1 MSHDIII
8 RENKLYQW
16 HLARIKS
23 TIKIEN
29 LYHIDKIY
37 VKIYRN
43 LKYFDIL

>member
-1 MSHDIII
+1 MILLLHKTNCISDI
-8 RENKLYQW
+8 
-16 HLARIKS
+16 LARIKS

-43 LKYFDIL
+43 LKYLDIL